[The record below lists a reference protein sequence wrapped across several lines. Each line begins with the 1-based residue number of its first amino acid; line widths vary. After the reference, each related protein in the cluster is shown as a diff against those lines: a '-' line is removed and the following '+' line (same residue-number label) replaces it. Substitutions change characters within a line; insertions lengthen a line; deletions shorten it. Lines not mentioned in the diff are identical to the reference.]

1 MPTPTPFSIDVP
13 QDVLDDLQRRLA
25 ATRWPDS
32 VAGAG
37 WEYGTDLAYLQELV
51 GYWQHGFD
59 WRAVERALNRIPQF
73 RVELDGFGLHFLH
86 VRGKGPRPIP
96 LLLSHGFPDS
106 FLRMIKLIPLL
117 SDPAAHGG
125 DAADSFD
132 LVIPSLP
139 GFGFSDRPRERGF
152 DVSRIAVLFDRLM
165 TETLGYSRYAA
176 HGGDWGSAITERL
189 ALEHAAHLIGIHM
202 TEIPFTRLFSVPPA
216 DLSAAEQLYLA
227 SGMKWQ
233 RREGGYF
240 AIQSTKPQTLA
251 VGLNDSPAGLASWI
265 VEKYRGW
272 SDCEGAIERKFSK
285 DELLANI
292 TLYWVTGTIHSAMRT
307 YYEASR
313 SRPGASQGKVEV
325 PTGVAIFPKDL
336 VRAPREYGER
346 FFDIRRWSELPS
358 GGHFAAMEEPELLAR
373 DIREMFRSLR

>member
-1 MPTPTPFSIDVP
+1 MAVTTPFTIDVP
-13 QDVLDDLQRRLA
+13 QDVLEDLQKRLA
-25 ATRWPDS
+25 TTRWPDS

-37 WEYGTDLAYLQELV
+37 WDYGTDLAYLKGLV
-51 GYWQHGFD
+51 GYWQQGFD

-86 VRGKGPRPIP
+86 VRGNGPRSIP

-139 GFGFSDRPRERGF
+139 GFGFSDRPHERGF
-152 DVSRIAVLFDRLM
+152 DVGKIAALFDRLM
-165 TETLGYSRYAA
+165 TETLGYPRYAA

-189 ALEHAAHLIGIHM
+189 ALEHAEHLIGIHLS
-202 TEIPFTRLFSVPPA
+202 EIPFTRLFSVPPA
-216 DLSAAEQLYLA
+216 NLTAAEQAYLA

-251 VGLNDSPAGLASWI
+251 VGLNDSPAGLAAWI
-265 VEKYRGW
+265 VEKYRSW
-272 SDCEGAIERKFSK
+272 SDCDGAIEQKFSK

-313 SRPGASQGKVEV
+313 SRLPTSLSKIEV

-336 VRAPREYGER
+336 LRAPREYGER
-346 FFDIRRWSELPS
+346 FFDIRRWTELPS
-358 GGHFAAMEEPELLAR
+358 GGHFAAMEEPELLAHE
-373 DIREMFRSLR
+373 IRELFRPLR